1 MGCSCFG
8 LDSYCKWWYPV
19 MDIIVIIS
27 MISLFCLGLRE
38 VTDDID
44 GGRIG
49 YPIRKWF
56 VDYTPIWVM
65 KPVIVCCACMASF
78 WGTIIYWLC
87 FLHYNADNLLQ
98 HLKEWET
105 YVLWIFCCVV
115 SSYINTVLWMVRN
128 KLVGILN

>member
-1 MGCSCFG
+1 MGCSGCGFN
-8 LDSYCKWWYPV
+8 SNCKRRYSV
-19 MDIIVIIS
+19 MDIVATIS

-38 VTDDID
+38 VTDDIE

-56 VDYTPIWVM
+56 VENTPIWVM

-87 FLHYNADNLLQ
+87 FLHYNADDLLQ
-98 HLKEWET
+98 TLKEWET
-105 YVLWIFCCVV
+105 YALWIFCCTA
-115 SSYINTVLWMVRN
+115 SSYINTLFWVLRG
-128 KLVGILN
+128 KLIGKLN